1 MSKTLIFTS
10 LAVATGITILEIF
23 IFFNHFAKMTQINL
37 NNTMDILADNTYEFI
52 NKNYDYKKA
61 KSEIYKLKIY
71 IDDVHKISNERD
83 KKNNYQLVIKSI
95 VLILLLGLTVILS
108 YVTLEYKDT
117 IKKEYI
123 GIILGIITGSITQ
136 FMFVKYFVYQY
147 QSSSENSLLNYIL
160 NKLSDIIRV
169 C

>member
-1 MSKTLIFTS
+1 MRKTLFFTS

-23 IFFNHFAKMTQINL
+23 IFFNHFAKITQINL
-37 NNTMDILADNTYEFI
+37 NNTMELLADNTYAFI
-52 NKNYDYKKA
+52 KKNYDYKKA
-61 KSEIYKLKIY
+61 KSEIYKLKLY
-71 IDDVHKISNERD
+71 IDDVHKISDKRD

-95 VLILLLGLTVILS
+95 VLILLLGISVILS
-108 YVTLEYKDT
+108 YVTLDNKYN

-136 FMFVKYFVYQY
+136 FMFVKYFVFQY

-160 NKLSDIIRV
+160 NKLSDIIRI